1 MDDRFYTPRQS
12 ALSSRS
18 SNSDNMSV
26 GTRSFATPRDTMMSA
41 RSNRSRDK
49 SISSSGSES
58 FRTPRATLSPVGSSI
73 YASGDR
79 RRLPHRPASAY
90 VAPSYSYAPPELS
103 KSTDDIENGT
113 ETRSGPKRTMHTN
126 IFSLARHGRVGEME
140 ELLLRGIP
148 VSTQDENGNTAL
160 HIGSQNNK
168 KKVVKLLL
176 KYGADINAV
185 NNTGNTSLHF
195 VLKYGHQ
202 TLGQYLMSKGADP
215 NIRNNDGRL
224 CTEV

>member
-1 MDDRFYTPRQS
+1 M
-12 ALSSRS
+12 
-18 SNSDNMSV
+18 N
-26 GTRSFATPRDTMMSA
+26 
-41 RSNRSRDK
+41 
-49 SISSSGSES
+49 
-58 FRTPRATLSPVGSSI
+58 
-73 YASGDR
+73 
-79 RRLPHRPASAY
+79 
-90 VAPSYSYAPPELS
+90 
-103 KSTDDIENGT
+103 TD
-113 ETRSGPKRTMHTN
+113 